1 MAKMKNHDCPLGVS
15 YVAIKTE
22 KKTLERNLLEGCGYS
37 DCSSRADDGWSSIGT
52 VVGNKIGGCAMYI
65 DQFWAGVLTTL
76 VTEVA
81 VVLGFL
87 FYVAWRSRK

>member
-1 MAKMKNHDCPLGVS
+1 
-15 YVAIKTE
+15 
-22 KKTLERNLLEGCGYS
+22 
-37 DCSSRADDGWSSIGT
+37 

>member
-1 MAKMKNHDCPLGVS
+1 
-15 YVAIKTE
+15 
-22 KKTLERNLLEGCGYS
+22 
-37 DCSSRADDGWSSIGT
+37 
-52 VVGNKIGGCAMYI
+52 MYI

-76 VTEVA
+76 VTEVV

>member
-1 MAKMKNHDCPLGVS
+1 
-15 YVAIKTE
+15 
-22 KKTLERNLLEGCGYS
+22 
-37 DCSSRADDGWSSIGT
+37 
-52 VVGNKIGGCAMYI
+52 MYI

-76 VTEVA
+76 VIEVA